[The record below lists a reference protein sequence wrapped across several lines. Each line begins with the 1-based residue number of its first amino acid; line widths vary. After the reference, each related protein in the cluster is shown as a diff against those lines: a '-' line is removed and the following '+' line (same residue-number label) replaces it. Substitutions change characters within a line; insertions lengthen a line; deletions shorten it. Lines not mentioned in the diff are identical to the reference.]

1 MKQCIE
7 NPNDVDWVKFWS
19 EKLANKKD
27 KDWDKAAPGFYRRTK
42 KEDYNDALF
51 EKLILT
57 DEYSVLDVGCGEGSV
72 TIPIAKR
79 VKKVIGVD
87 SSPKMLEYLKKR
99 ADDNNIDNI
108 ETILKP
114 IEEITY
120 DEIGDV
126 DVVVCSR
133 SLNGIIPIDKVL
145 SELDKIANKYVFITI
160 FGPENKKIEKDF
172 DKELKIQ
179 TEDFPDYNYFFNIL
193 FNMGIYANIER
204 FDLNNYREYDSIENA
219 MDNGKF
225 RLDLYSDEEKEL
237 LKEYLKRI
245 LTYDEESKKYYNV
258 KDKADW
264 IMVWWKKQQMSY
276 VGVKTPNNH
285 IFLNKMKLV
294 TFYHGLDYF
303 QK

>member
-7 NPNDVDWVKFWS
+7 NPNDVKWEEFWA
-19 EKLANKKD
+19 ERLENKVN
-27 KDWDKAAPGFYRRTK
+27 KDWDKAAPGFYKRTRK
-42 KEDYNDALF
+42 DDYQDALF
-51 EKLILT
+51 DKLIL
-57 DEYSVLDVGCGEGSV
+57 DENDCVLDVGCGEGSV

-79 VKKVIGVD
+79 VKKVIGLD
-87 SSPKMLEYLKKR
+87 SSPKMLEYLEKR
-99 ADDNNIDNI
+99 ASDNNIDNI

-114 IEEITY
+114 IEEIKY

-133 SLNGIIPIDKVL
+133 SLNGIIPIREVL
-145 SELDKIANKYVFITI
+145 MELDKIASKYVFITI

-172 DKELKIQ
+172 DKELGVK

-204 FDLNNYREYDSIENA
+204 FDLNNYREYDSIEDA

-225 RLDLYSDEEKEL
+225 RLDLYSDDEKAL
-237 LKEYLKRI
+237 LKEYLERI
-245 LTYDEESKKYYNV
+245 LTKDEKTGKYYNV

-264 IMVWWKKQQMSY
+264 IMVWWKKE
-276 VGVKTPNNH
+276 KK
-285 IFLNKMKLV
+285 IK
-294 TFYHGLDYF
+294 
-303 QK
+303 

>member
-7 NPNDVDWVKFWS
+7 NPNDVDWAGFWA
-19 EKLANKKD
+19 ERLAGKVNKN
-27 KDWDKAAPGFYRRTK
+27 WDDAAPGFFKRTRK
-42 KEDYNDALF
+42 DDYQDVLF
-51 EKLILT
+51 DKLIL
-57 DEYSVLDVGCGEGSV
+57 DENDTVLDVGCGEGTV

-87 SSPKMLEYLKKR
+87 SSPKMLEYLEKR
-99 ADDNNIDNI
+99 AEDNNVSNI

-114 IEEITY
+114 IEEIAY
-120 DEIGDV
+120 DEIGNV

-133 SLNGIIPIDKVL
+133 SLNGIIPIEEVL
-145 SELDKIANKYVFITI
+145 CELNKIAKKYVFITI

-172 DKELKIQ
+172 DKELGIR

-204 FDLNNYREYDSIENA
+204 FDLNNYREYNSIDEA

-225 RLDLYSDEEKEL
+225 RLDLYSDEQKEL
-237 LKEYLKRI
+237 LRDYLKRI
-245 LTYDEESKKYYNV
+245 LTYDSKTKKYYNI

-264 IMVWWKKQQMSY
+264 IMVWWKK
-276 VGVKTPNNH
+276 
-285 IFLNKMKLV
+285 
-294 TFYHGLDYF
+294 
-303 QK
+303 

>member
-7 NPNDVDWVKFWS
+7 NPNDVKWAEFWA
-19 EKLANKKD
+19 ERLENKVN
-27 KDWDKAAPGFYRRTK
+27 KDWDKAAPGFYKRTK
-42 KEDYNDALF
+42 KEDYQIALF
-51 EKLILT
+51 EKLILDKDDT
-57 DEYSVLDVGCGEGSV
+57 VLDVGCGEGSV

-79 VKKVIGVD
+79 VKKVIGLD
-87 SSPKMLEYLKKR
+87 SSPKMLEYLEKR
-99 ADDNNIDNI
+99 ADANDITNI

-114 IEEITY
+114 IEEIKY

-133 SLNGIIPIDKVL
+133 SLNGIIPIEEVL
-145 SELDKIANKYVFITI
+145 SELDKIASKYVFITI

-172 DKELKIQ
+172 DKELGIK
-179 TEDFPDYNYFFNIL
+179 TEDFPDYNYFFNML

-204 FDLNNYREYDSIENA
+204 FDLNNYREYDSIEDA

-237 LKEYLKRI
+237 LKNYLERI
-245 LTYDEESKKYYNV
+245 LTFDEKTRKYYNI

-264 IMVWWKKQQMSY
+264 IMVWWKK
-276 VGVKTPNNH
+276 
-285 IFLNKMKLV
+285 
-294 TFYHGLDYF
+294 
-303 QK
+303 